1 MTGFYMKCK
10 TALKWVNNKLVNNK
24 LNSYRKS
31 KAYTE

>member
-1 MTGFYMKCK
+1 MTGSYMKCK
-10 TALKWVNNKLVNNK
+10 TALKWVNNK